1 MSETR
6 KEVSAEQKEYI
17 EKRQKVQRDR
27 PRRRSMEMNIK
38 CYNFDDEQKSC
49 EKEKIVKV
57 GKLNVTCSDTRK
69 TDEVDSVK
77 KVSFIQLLLITLFKG
92 NSI

>member
-6 KEVSAEQKEYI
+6 KEVSAEQKECI
-17 EKRQKVQRDR
+17 EKRQKVKRDR

-38 CYNFDDEQKSC
+38 YYDFDDEQKRY

-57 GKLNVTCSDTRK
+57 GKLNVTSSDTK
-69 TDEVDSVK
+69 KIDEVDSVK
-77 KVSFIQLLLITLFKG
+77 KVSFI
-92 NSI
+92 